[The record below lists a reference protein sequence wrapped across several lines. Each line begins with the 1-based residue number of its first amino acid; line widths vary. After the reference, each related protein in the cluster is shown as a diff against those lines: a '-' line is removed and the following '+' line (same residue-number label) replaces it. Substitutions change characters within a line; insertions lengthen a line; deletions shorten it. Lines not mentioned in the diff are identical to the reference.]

1 MSTREQIL
9 DAAWKLFGDR
19 GFEDVS
25 VRDVTNEAGVNLASV
40 SYHFGS
46 KTGLIQEVVKKT
58 LNPANQHRLELL
70 EKYAKESG
78 GMDKIPIRKIVDAF
92 VRPVSFPEEH
102 GSNQDIVARLAARYL
117 IERDYNVPNPVLLL
131 FGEVF
136 KKFIT
141 AVKYQLPHLPEDVI
155 LSRFLFCTGA
165 TLHYQS
171 FVGLAAKIAG
181 HNGGSDP
188 EKRYQ
193 QLLDFCVHG
202 FGGATEQ

>member
-9 DAAWKLFGDR
+9 DAAWKLFGER

-25 VRDVTNEAGVNLASV
+25 VRDVTNAAGVNLASV

-70 EKYAKESG
+70 DKFAKEYG
-78 GMDKIPIRKIVDAF
+78 GIDKIPIRSIVDAF

-117 IERDYNVPNPVLLL
+117 IERDYNVPNPVIML

-136 KKFIT
+136 KKFVV
-141 AVKYQLPHLPEDVI
+141 AMKYQLPNLSEDVI
-155 LSRFLFCTGA
+155 LNRFLFCTGS
-165 TLHYQS
+165 TLHYHS
-171 FVGLAAKIAG
+171 FSGLASKIAG
-181 HNGGSDP
+181 HNVVP
-188 EKRYQ
+188 EPEERYQ

-202 FGGATEQ
+202 FGGGQ